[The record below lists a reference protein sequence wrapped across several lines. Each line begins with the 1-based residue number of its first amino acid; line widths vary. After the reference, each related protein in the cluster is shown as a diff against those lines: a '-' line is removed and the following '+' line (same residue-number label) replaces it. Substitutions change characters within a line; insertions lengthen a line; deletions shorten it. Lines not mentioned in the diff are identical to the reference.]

1 MSHVFGQSAD
11 QFIEMILKKFF
22 FDQVDEDR
30 TKRVEMVAELLC
42 EMPFPTESEAEQ
54 ASYRLEAFANLY
66 GPNNSKDLQIR
77 TKVSRYADKDWGVEC
92 DYRQAGSSRGAR
104 SGSAGVLGIDEA
116 VSVRRSGTQPV
127 PVRTLVTIG
136 RQGRGRSGSA
146 EKWVIPQ
153 ISCRVELSQCIAGAA
168 GSGVSGSAWRSADS
182 SRAVT
187 A

>member
-1 MSHVFGQSAD
+1 MEDQPPPLTVTLTKDAAKAVRVMSHVFGQSAD

-54 ASYRLEAFANLY
+54 AGYRLEAFANLY

-92 DYRQAGSSRGAR
+92 DYRQAGCS
-104 SGSAGVLGIDEA
+104 
-116 VSVRRSGTQPV
+116 
-127 PVRTLVTIG
+127 
-136 RQGRGRSGSA
+136 
-146 EKWVIPQ
+146 
-153 ISCRVELSQCIAGAA
+153 
-168 GSGVSGSAWRSADS
+168 WRKIEFNH
-182 SRAVT
+182 RPE
-187 A
+187 